1 MRAREIMVSPVVT
14 VSEECSL
21 EEAAKLM
28 FERNVGCLVVV
39 NEQGDACGI
48 VTESD
53 FAAKEKAVPFSV
65 ARFPQVLGQWMPE
78 EGVERVYKAAR
89 GIKVRDV
96 MTRDLQTLNED
107 DSLETVLKR
116 MLQTGY
122 HRLPI
127 LKGRKPIGV
136 VGRHDLLKLLLT
148 QVS

>member
-1 MRAREIMVSPVVT
+1 MVSPVVT

-39 NEQGDACGI
+39 NKQGDACGI

-53 FAAKEKAVPFSV
+53 FAAKEKAIPFSV
-65 ARFPQVLGQWMPE
+65 TRFPQVLGEWMPTD
-78 EGVERVYKAAR
+78 GVERVYSAAR
-89 GIKVRDV
+89 RIKVRDI
-96 MTRDLQTLNED
+96 MTRDLETLKED
-107 DSLETVLKR
+107 DTVDTVLKR
-116 MLQTGY
+116 MLKTGY

-136 VGRHDLLKLLLT
+136 VTRHDLLKLLLT
-148 QVS
+148 RVS